1 MKIVIDADG
10 CPVVNATVNIA
21 RQFNIECVI
30 VCDTSH
36 EFSLEFAKTVIV
48 SKGNDSADFE
58 IVELIGKDDI
68 VVTQDYGL
76 AAMCLSK
83 NASAI
88 NQNGLIYTPENID
101 NLLLSRHISKVV
113 RRQGKHLKGPKK
125 RTGEQD
131 RLFESTLREMI
142 KKALAL

>member
-10 CPVVNATVNIA
+10 CPVVNSTVKIA
-21 RQFNIECVI
+21 REFNVECVI

-36 EFSLEFAKTVIV
+36 EFSDAYAKTVLV

-58 IVELIGKDDI
+58 IVNLIGKNDI

-83 NASAI
+83 NAAVI
-88 NQNGLIYTPENID
+88 NQNGLIYTSENID
-101 NLLLSRHISKVV
+101 NLLLSRHISKVA

-131 RLFESTLREMI
+131 RSFELSLREMV
-142 KKALAL
+142 KKALAV